1 MTTSI
6 SQTWWYAGLIIPEFL
21 HRDPSPI
28 CDLPTGESEVT
39 VVDSSENQCP
49 CFLENSV
56 SRQTET
62 QNYNFK
68 VQTNSVNPSYKAVF
82 VFGFVRISHF
92 HLGTGTGS
100 ELCRC
105 DVKSLPKDYVA
116 QGGNEDLFIFV
127 FSFIF
132 GINGNQNKIPLK
144 IFF

>member
-1 MTTSI
+1 M
-6 SQTWWYAGLIIPEFL
+6 
-21 HRDPSPI
+21 
-28 CDLPTGESEVT
+28 T

-56 SRQTET
+56 SRQTEA

-68 VQTNSVNPSYKAVF
+68 VYTNSVNPSYKAVF
-82 VFGFVRISHF
+82 VFGFVRIGHF

-100 ELCRC
+100 ELFRC

-132 GINGNQNKIPLK
+132 LINGN
-144 IFF
+144 